1 VVDKEERLVGIITV
15 DDVVDVIE
23 EKNTE
28 DFERMAAILPS
39 DDDYLHTGVL
49 RMAMNRIPWL
59 VICWR

>member
-1 VVDKEERLVGIITV
+1 MGIITV